1 MTTLFKPIVSALFA
15 MSAAWGADL
24 ATYRNFQLGA
34 DLAVV
39 AKQAR
44 QDPSQAKV
52 IQSRPG
58 LIQELGWRPQP
69 GDSSSQA
76 KDILFSFYQGRLFRI
91 TVNYDRYEL
100 DGLTTDD
107 LVEAISVTYG
117 NATRPVVPNSVG
129 YGDHEEVLAQWQDST
144 ARIDLIR
151 FSYGR
156 DFKLIAVLKTLEA
169 QVEAAM
175 VEAVRLDAQ
184 DAPQREAARIARE
197 QATERAR
204 LDKARLANKAR
215 FRP

>member
-1 MTTLFKPIVSALFA
+1 MATFFKPMVSTLFA
-15 MSAAWGADL
+15 MAAAWGGDL
-24 ATYRNFQLGA
+24 SMYRNFQLGA

-44 QDPSQAKV
+44 EDPSQAKV
-52 IQSRPG
+52 IQSRPT

-69 GDSSSQA
+69 GDPSSQA
-76 KDILFSFYQGRLFRI
+76 KDIVFSFYQGQLFRI

-117 NATRPVVPNSVG
+117 DATRLAVPNSVG
-129 YGDHEEVLAQWQDST
+129 YGDHEEVLAQWHDST
-144 ARIDLIR
+144 VRMDLVR

-169 QVEAAM
+169 PVEASMVEAA
-175 VEAVRLDAQ
+175 RLDAQ
-184 DAPQREAARIARE
+184 DAPQREAARIAKE
-197 QATERAR
+197 AETERAR
-204 LDKARLANKAR
+204 LDKVRLANKAK